1 MTSNV
6 GVRIPRPTDAN
17 IIIKSKRKKMK
28 KLFLIIGAPG
38 SGKTTDASIIA
49 GKNDNIVHYSTGD
62 MLREEVASG
71 SELGQTIDGFI
82 SKGAL
87 VPLNIIIDTIISAIK
102 NAPVDNILI
111 DGYPR
116 SVEQMTALDELLAK
130 EDDIELVSTIEVRV
144 SQEVAKDRIL
154 GRAADAKPGEERSDD
169 SIDVFYDRMK
179 IYTDPLAEIQE
190 FYTKKN
196 LLKVINGER
205 ELDPIVAEMEA
216 FIKSNI

>member
-1 MTSNV
+1 
-6 GVRIPRPTDAN
+6 
-17 IIIKSKRKKMK
+17 MK

-49 GKNDNIVHYSTGD
+49 GKNENIVHYSTGD

-71 SELGQTIDGFI
+71 SELGQTIDEFI

-116 SVEQMTALDELLAK
+116 STEQMIALDELLAT
-130 EDDIELVSTIEVRV
+130 EDEIELVSTIEVRV
-144 SQEVAKDRIL
+144 SQDVAKDRIL

-169 SIDVFYDRMK
+169 SIEVFYDRMK
-179 IYTDPLAEIQE
+179 IYTDPLAEIQA

-196 LLKVINGER
+196 LLTVINGER
-205 ELDPIVAEMEA
+205 ELEPIVAEMEE

>member
-1 MTSNV
+1 
-6 GVRIPRPTDAN
+6 
-17 IIIKSKRKKMK
+17 MK

-49 GKNDNIVHYSTGD
+49 EKNENIVHYSTGD

-71 SELGQTIDGFI
+71 SKLGQTIESFI

-87 VPLNIIIDTIISAIK
+87 VPLNIIIDTIVSAIK

-116 SVEQMTALDELLAK
+116 SVEQMIALDELLEK
-130 EDDIELVSTIEVRV
+130 EDNIELVATIEVRV
-144 SQEVAKDRIL
+144 SEDVAKERIL

-169 SIDVFYDRMK
+169 SIEVFFDRMK

-190 FYTKKN
+190 FYTNKN
-196 LLKVINGER
+196 LLKVIDGER
-205 ELDPIVAEMEA
+205 ALEPIVEDMEN
-216 FIKSNI
+216 FIKSKI

>member
-1 MTSNV
+1 
-6 GVRIPRPTDAN
+6 
-17 IIIKSKRKKMK
+17 MK

-49 GKNDNIVHYSTGD
+49 GKNENIVHYSTGD

-116 SVEQMTALDELLAK
+116 STEQMIALDELLVT
-130 EDDIELVSTIEVRV
+130 EDEIELVSTIEVRV
-144 SQEVAKDRIL
+144 SQDVAKDRIL
-154 GRAADAKPGEERSDD
+154 GRAADAKAGEERSDD
-169 SIDVFYDRMK
+169 SIKVFYDRMK
-179 IYTDPLAEIQE
+179 IYTDPLAEIE
-190 FYTKKN
+190 AFYTEKN
-196 LLKVINGER
+196 LLTVINGER
-205 ELDPIVAEMEA
+205 ELEPIVAEMEA

>member
-1 MTSNV
+1 
-6 GVRIPRPTDAN
+6 
-17 IIIKSKRKKMK
+17 MK

-49 GKNDNIVHYSTGD
+49 GRNDNIVHYSTGD

-102 NAPVDNILI
+102 NAPVNNILI

-116 SVEQMTALDELLAK
+116 SVEQMTALDELLAT
-130 EDDIELVSTIEVRV
+130 EDDITLVSTIEVRV

-179 IYTDPLAEIQE
+179 IYTDPLAEIQA
-190 FYTKKN
+190 FYTEKN
-196 LLKVINGER
+196 LLQVINGER
-205 ELDPIVAEMEA
+205 ELDPIVAEMEN